1 MDAVV
6 QRYALLLPADDVAVM
21 HATPRVVVVHRT
33 PDVVGGLPVYEDPD
47 GAVRAVIEHLGV
59 ARLLDTDSVPTEQP
73 VTSVIV
79 P

>member
-6 QRYALLLPADDVAVM
+6 QRYALLLPAEGVAVM

-33 PDVVGGLPVYEDPD
+33 SDTVAGLPVYEDPD

-73 VTSVIV
+73 VTAVV
-79 P
+79 LP

>member
-6 QRYALLLPADDVAVM
+6 QRYALLLPTEDVM

-59 ARLLDTDSVPTEQP
+59 ARLLDTYSVPTEQP
-73 VTSVIV
+73 VTAVIL